1 MKVLTAPDDLAQA
14 SGYKI
19 FLAGSIEQDTAE
31 RWQDKII
38 EAVRGTD
45 LCILNPRRAAW
56 DPTWVQNIENPQFKQ
71 QVLWELAGQNMADL
85 IVMYFDPNTKA
96 PITLLELGL
105 FHQKNL
111 LVLCP
116 EGYWRKG
123 NVDIV
128 CQLHDIKQAKD
139 FDDLIN
145 QIKGYGGR
153 SQAA

>member
-31 RWQDKII
+31 RWQDRII
-38 EAVRGTD
+38 EAVKDTN
-45 LCILNPRRAAW
+45 LCILNPRRKAW
-56 DPTWVQNIENPQFKQ
+56 DASWIQEEGNPQFKQ
-71 QVLWELAGQNMADL
+71 QVLWELAGQSIADL
-85 IVMYFDPNTKA
+85 IIMYFDPKTKA

-128 CQLHDIKQAKD
+128 CKLHNIRQATD
-139 FDDLIN
+139 FDDLIK
-145 QIKGYGGR
+145 QIKRHGGV
-153 SQAA
+153 SQAV

>member
-14 SGYKI
+14 SGFKI

-31 RWQDKII
+31 RWQDRII
-38 EAVRGTD
+38 EAVKDTD
-45 LCILNPRRAAW
+45 LCLLNPRRKAW
-56 DPTWVQNIENPQFKQ
+56 DASWKQEASNPQFRE
-71 QVLWELAGQNMADL
+71 QVLWELAGQNMANL
-85 IVMYFDPNTKA
+85 IVMYFDPKTKA

-128 CQLHDIKQAKD
+128 CNLHSIRQATD
-139 FDDLIN
+139 FDDLTK
-145 QIKGYGGR
+145 QIKEYGGR
-153 SQAA
+153 SQVV